1 MKDYILFVYGSVT
14 NQDTFVKNVCNRIL
28 KVIEDTTIKYYYG
41 NESMIIVLKT
51 SKNLTDL
58 SDNINSIFK
67 KSPNI
72 VYLLLPFE
80 HDKMSYKM
88 TEEASEHLFGT
99 EFKEEKQ
106 TEDSYKNNNIGDFL
120 AFLTEIS
127 KDFDVDICDIKVEVV
142 DLPEEKL
149 SLDNILDKINQNG
162 YNSLTDNEKK
172 QLDEYS
178 K

>member
-1 MKDYILFVYGSVT
+1 MKDYILFIYGSVK

-28 KVIEDTTIKYYYG
+28 KVIDNTTINYYYG

-58 SDNINSIFK
+58 SDNINLIFK

-99 EFKEEKQ
+99 EIKEEKP
-106 TEDSYKNNNIGDFL
+106 TEDSYNSNNIGDFL
-120 AFLTEIS
+120 EFLTEIG
-127 KDFDVDICDIKVEVV
+127 KDFDVDICDIKIEVV
-142 DLPEEKL
+142 DLPEKKL
-149 SLDNILDKINQNG
+149 SLDDILDKINQNG
-162 YNSLTDNEKK
+162 YENLTEIEKK
-172 QLDEYS
+172 QLEEYS